1 MGILTNI
8 FVFIFGAVIGSFLNV
23 CIYRLPKEEVDE
35 ETEVTVAQLPSIFL
49 KQLRSITTPPSN
61 CPQCKHPIRFYDN
74 IPIISYILLGGK
86 CRDCGAKIS
95 RRYPFVELL
104 TAVVCLVL
112 FRQFGLTFE
121 FFVSLFFAALLI
133 VISFI
138 DLDHQIIPDIL
149 SIGGLTAGLFFA
161 IFRPAF
167 KALYPKF
174 NILDSLLGV
183 LLGGGVLF
191 LIAIGYKFIAKR
203 EGMGGGDIKLL
214 AMIGSFC
221 GIKGVL
227 FSLMAGSLL
236 GTVVGIPVMLAK
248 GQGTKYAIPFGP
260 FLSLGALLYIF
271 VGNFFVRYVIDM
283 VTGR

>member
-1 MGILTNI
+1 MGILINI

-23 CIYRLPKEEVDE
+23 CIYRLPKEEVGDE
-35 ETEVTVAQLPSIFL
+35 EEIVIAKLPSIFL
-49 KQLRSITTPPSN
+49 KQLRSITAPPSN

-86 CRDCGAKIS
+86 CRDCGARIS

-149 SIGGLTAGLFFA
+149 SIGGLAAGLFFA

-167 KALYPKF
+167 KVLYPKF
-174 NILDSLLGV
+174 NILDSLFGV

-214 AMIGSFC
+214 AMIGSFA
-221 GIKGVL
+221 GIKGVI
-227 FSLMAGSLL
+227 FSLMAGSIF
-236 GTVVGIPVMLAK
+236 GTIVGIPVMLA
-248 GQGTKYAIPFGP
+248 QGSDTKYAIPFGP
-260 FLSLGALLYIF
+260 FLSLGALLYVF
-271 VGNFFVRYVIDM
+271 KGDM
-283 VTGR
+283 LIQYILNMLRN